1 MYSRP
6 RQTAHRLATLLLGLA
21 SRFAAA
27 DDLFTKEL
35 LAVDV
40 YYASSVAT
48 ADLDG
53 DGDLDAAFA
62 AQHAHEIG
70 WVSNDDGIFEAMT
83 VRDISRASGLS
94 RVACADVDGD
104 GLADVVAAATND
116 DTLYFHRNRG
126 DGTFEQRTISSAA
139 KGPRAIALADV
150 DGDGDLDVVVATGWM
165 YAAGT
170 VPADLP
176 YASGVWYGDLDWY
189 ENDGTG
195 FRDEAQTTVHA
206 VGAGGGSIGLMKAVS
221 VGDMDGDGAVDI
233 LAYDSK
239 EEGPS
244 WWRNP
249 GAGVGVWDQKVV
261 VANSDNAYSTN
272 GLSESWYPS
281 TVGAHDFNGD
291 GLLDV
296 EFVVWR
302 SGMLLAYVH
311 QGDGTFA
318 EQQVYSNTDTRC
330 SCASAG
336 DFDGDGDLD
345 LVAGYE
351 IGSLSHS
358 NPQGDWLEWF
368 PQIGVT
374 ELKWDAPI
382 RMGEADLPS
391 ALAVADVDGDGD
403 LDVVSSS
410 KDDDTIALWRNMR
423 LAATRKPTPAPSSG
437 SGGGNDADADGASVG
452 VIVGLCVAGA
462 VVLVGA
468 AALVAWFRKNGG
480 DAKSVRAAAYPSSA
494 PTAVAMPA
502 AAPRPGAPPKPPR
515 KDLMAPNTAQEDSQ
529 V

>member
-165 YAAGT
+165 YSSGGAA
-170 VPADLP
+170 PSPP
-176 YASGVWYGDLDWY
+176 YVSDVWYGDLDWY

-302 SGMLLAYVH
+302 SGMILAYVN
-311 QGDGTFA
+311 QGDGTYV
-318 EQQVYSNTDTRC
+318 EQLVYRNTDTRC

-462 VVLVGA
+462 VLVGA
-468 AALVAWFRKNGG
+468 TAMFAWFRKNGG
-480 DAKSVRAAAYPSSA
+480 DAKSVRTAADPSPA
-494 PTAVAMPA
+494 RTAVAMPA